1 MLEVEKKTRPFN
13 VSETPYKEIIIK
25 RSKKQTMETKE
36 GMLTKIIEQ
45 DINVSRMVNE
55 TKKVI
60 LNNTIQEKLDKVR
73 QALEEK

>member
-1 MLEVEKKTRPFN
+1 MLEVEKKERPFN
-13 VSETPYKEIIIK
+13 VSEAPYKEIIVK
-25 RSKKQTMETKE
+25 RTKKQTVTTKE
-36 GMLTKIIEQ
+36 GMLTKIVEQ

-60 LNNTIQEKLDKVR
+60 MNNTIQEKLEKVR